1 MLHSYH
7 SHISDIIRQKEKDV
21 VDLKS
26 KIAQLYAVMPS
37 VPNDYLPQC
46 SSTESMLRLS
56 GSDQSSP
63 LSHTQSDRDRYTPK
77 SDVRTK

>member
-1 MLHSYH
+1 MFILF
-7 SHISDIIRQKEKDV
+7 SDIIRQKDKDV

-46 SSTESMLRLS
+46 SSSGRLRLS
-56 GSDQSSP
+56 DTGPASP
-63 LSHTQSDRDRYTPK
+63 LSHTQAESLYTPK
-77 SDVRTK
+77 NDVRTK